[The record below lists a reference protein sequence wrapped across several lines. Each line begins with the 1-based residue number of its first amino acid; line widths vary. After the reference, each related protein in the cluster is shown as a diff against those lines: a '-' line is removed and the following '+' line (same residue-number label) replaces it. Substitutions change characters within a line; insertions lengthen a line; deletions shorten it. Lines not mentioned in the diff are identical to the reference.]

1 MEINVIIDRN
11 IHILSYSLS
20 GYVESLMSEDIRIAK
35 KIEFQKSQMII
46 GLEGWVNAGK
56 VSTFSVKYLV
66 DKLNAQR
73 LGEILQERFHDYII
87 QRPFVSIKEGLMRSY
102 IPPQSTLYYWKGK
115 DNSDLILLLGVEPHL
130 NWSRY
135 ADAVLKVA
143 KSMNVNRIYTIGGYL
158 ADVPLEEE
166 PLISSSTNNKDLIE
180 ELKKIRVVLTN
191 YTGPTSIYS
200 EIMWKCKKEK
210 IDVTRPGKKITT
222 GHLHPLTLVQREV
235 LEIFQSMGFSVVLG
249 PELETEWYNFD
260 ALNIPKD
267 HPARDMWDTFWL
279 KPECQMSNVKS
290 QKFLLRTHT
299 SPVQIRY
306 MEKYNPPLRI
316 VVPGR
321 CFRHEATDASHD
333 IQFYQL
339 EGLMVDEN
347 VSAANFRAIIE
358 EFLRRFFK
366 EPVEIRLRP
375 SYFPFTEP
383 SFEIDVKIN
392 SKVKSQK
399 SKLLKDWT
407 ELLGAGMVHPKVFE
421 AAGLNPKEWQG
432 FAFGVGLDRL
442 AMLRYKINDI
452 RLFYSGDLRF
462 LNQF

>member
-1 MEINVIIDRN
+1 MNLKEIKIKAKNEIVKARSLKELNEIYKKYLGKKREITR
-11 IHILSYSLS
+11 IFSSLKKLSEGERKKL
-20 GYVESLMSEDIRIAK
+20 GKEANLVKREVEEMIKEKSKQLQEKLRK
-35 KIEFQKSQMII
+35 QKIE
-46 GLEGWVNAGK
+46 
-56 VSTFSVKYLV
+56 
-66 DKLNAQR
+66 
-73 LGEILQERFHDYII
+73 
-87 QRPFVSIKEGLMRSY
+87 
-102 IPPQSTLYYWKGK
+102 
-115 DNSDLILLLGVEPHL
+115 
-130 NWSRY
+130 
-135 ADAVLKVA
+135 
-143 KSMNVNRIYTIGGYL
+143 
-158 ADVPLEEE
+158 
-166 PLISSSTNNKDLIE
+166 
-180 ELKKIRVVLTN
+180 
-191 YTGPTSIYS
+191 
-200 EIMWKCKKEK
+200 KEK
-210 IDVTRPGKKITT
+210 IDVTRPGKKLEV
-222 GHLHPLTLVQREV
+222 GHLHPLTHVQREV

-279 KPECQMSNVKS
+279 QPESQMSNVKS

-306 MEKYNPPLRI
+306 MEKHNPPLRI

-321 CFRHEATDASHD
+321 CFRHEATDASHE

-347 VSAANFRAIIE
+347 VSAANFRAVIE

-366 EPVEIRLRP
+366 TPIEIRLRP

-383 SFEIDVKIN
+383 SFEVDVRREKEKWI
-392 SKVKSQK
+392 
-399 SKLLKDWT
+399 
-407 ELLGAGMVHPKVFE
+407 EMMGAGMVHPKVFE